1 MRLSKTLF
9 RRSLALLFALTLEAA
24 LADSL
29 EGTRVLQMSSSKKS
43 IVLDLGYAEGLR
55 NGDRSKLFVMSLAQG
70 LQKPRFTYVAE
81 GEVVKVQNNQSY
93 WFLRKIK
100 NFRLLQKGA
109 TLSIVRQ
116 SKDPRRPF
124 ISRRTLRIQGR
135 AEDQNYYQVSED
147 KGVPDDLIFEE
158 EDFFEGEKLRG
169 TKATKRQDLEV
180 TRNKEYIKI
189 GSEYDD
195 KYDQAR
201 NRLISPTERDD
212 ENLLKQAKKKKENEV
227 FDSTS
232 VPSVTKYND
241 LKYGLKG
248 LYSGLVRDP
257 SANVREGT
265 DNLSVRQ
272 RQLLADQS
280 ARELSP
286 EAIARIRRDGPR
298 WSQDMDDEQLRNYL
312 IETGIEGELR
322 RQKRSLNEK
331 GGSEITIRYTTNLSS
346 NTTEEDPNY
355 RGTDYAL
362 SFAYEWHLSSTLDS
376 LENFTLEVELERG
389 ISHYDVGG
397 INGRITEGSLKGYVN
412 WYFWNAPNSLY
423 RYMPYVG
430 FGIKRGNGELESAE
444 FDNIYTYQIL
454 GFPSGHVGLKYRFKS
469 GDVKDET
476 LKMGFGL
483 NLQLKYE
490 SMRYNVND
498 ILVDDIAGSFVATQT
513 RFSIG
518 FNIYF

>member
-1 MRLSKTLF
+1 LRLSKTLF

-212 ENLLKQAKKKKENEV
+212 ENLLKQAKKKKEN
-227 FDSTS
+227 
-232 VPSVTKYND
+232 
-241 LKYGLKG
+241 
-248 LYSGLVRDP
+248 
-257 SANVREGT
+257 
-265 DNLSVRQ
+265 
-272 RQLLADQS
+272 
-280 ARELSP
+280 
-286 EAIARIRRDGPR
+286 
-298 WSQDMDDEQLRNYL
+298 
-312 IETGIEGELR
+312 
-322 RQKRSLNEK
+322 
-331 GGSEITIRYTTNLSS
+331 
-346 NTTEEDPNY
+346 
-355 RGTDYAL
+355 
-362 SFAYEWHLSSTLDS
+362 
-376 LENFTLEVELERG
+376 
-389 ISHYDVGG
+389 
-397 INGRITEGSLKGYVN
+397 
-412 WYFWNAPNSLY
+412 
-423 RYMPYVG
+423 
-430 FGIKRGNGELESAE
+430 
-444 FDNIYTYQIL
+444 
-454 GFPSGHVGLKYRFKS
+454 
-469 GDVKDET
+469 
-476 LKMGFGL
+476 
-483 NLQLKYE
+483 
-490 SMRYNVND
+490 
-498 ILVDDIAGSFVATQT
+498 
-513 RFSIG
+513 
-518 FNIYF
+518 

>member
-1 MRLSKTLF
+1 MSKAIFTVIGLSCLLCLSVPLF
-9 RRSLALLFALTLEAA
+9 
-24 LADSL
+24 ADSL

-43 IVLDLGYAEGLR
+43 IVIDLGYAEGLR
-55 NGDRSKLFVMSLAQG
+55 NGDRSKLFVMSLEEG
-70 LQKPRFTYVAE
+70 LKKPRFTYVAE
-81 GEVVKVQNNQSY
+81 GEVIKVQNNQSY

-116 SKDPRRPF
+116 AKDPRRPF

-135 AEDQNYYQVSED
+135 ADDQKYYQVSED

-158 EDFFEGEKLRG
+158 EDFFEGDRLRG
-169 TKATKRQDLEV
+169 TKATKRQDLEI
-180 TRNKEYIKI
+180 TRKKEYVNI
-189 GSEYDD
+189 GTEYDD

-201 NRLISPTERDD
+201 KRLVAPSERDD
-212 ENLLKQAKKKKENEV
+212 ENLLKQAKRKRENEV

-232 VPSVTKYND
+232 VNSVKKYND

-257 SANVREGT
+257 SANVKEGS
-265 DNLSVRQ
+265 DFLSVRQ
-272 RQLLADQS
+272 RQRIEDQK
-280 ARELSP
+280 ARDLSP
-286 EAIARIRRDGPR
+286 EAIARIKRNGPR
-298 WSQDMDDEQLRNYL
+298 WSQDMDDGQLRDYL
-312 IETGIEGELR
+312 IETGVEGELR
-322 RQKRSLNEK
+322 RQQRSLNEK
-331 GGSEITIRYTTNLSS
+331 GGSEITIRYTTNLGT
-346 NTTEEDPNY
+346 NTTELDENY

-362 SFAYEWHLSSTLDS
+362 SFAYEWHLSTTLDS
-376 LENFTLEVELERG
+376 LENFTLELELERG

-397 INGRITEGSLKGYVN
+397 VNGRITEGSLKGYVN

-423 RYMPYVG
+423 KYMPYVG
-430 FGIKRGNGELESAE
+430 LGIKRGNGELESGD

-454 GFPSGHVGLKYRFKS
+454 GFPSSHIGLKYRFKS
-469 GDVKDET
+469 GDAKDET
-476 LKMGFGL
+476 LKIGFGL

-498 ILVDDIAGSFVATQT
+498 ILVDDIAASFVSTQT
-513 RFSIG
+513 RFSVG